1 MFNGKQ
7 IAQNVVMVVLMIIV
21 VVVLVYL
28 LTGCLGLEEKQEGR
42 QQSLTISADF
52 EAKTIDV
59 QIDDDEEDDK
69 QNFDLT
75 K

>member
-1 MFNGKQ
+1 MSSPKE
-7 IAQNVVMVVLMIIV
+7 IAQSIMLILLIV
-21 VVVLVYL
+21 VVVSLVLFL